1 MTVSFGAIVGL
12 IFAVVFAVLVGFL
25 ALVLVKLGH
34 VLTEA
39 TRLVNGIT
47 EQTIPLL
54 GEVTTSVSHVN
65 DQLVRVDAITGNV
78 QSLTQNVTAL
88 SSVFAATL
96 GGPLVKA
103 AAFSYGVR
111 RALADRQQADI
122 EKRVKTELKAE
133 RKSARAAAKTSKTT
147 RKSS

>member
-12 IFAVVFAVLVGFL
+12 IFAVIFAVLVGFL
-25 ALVLVKLGH
+25 ALVLVKLGQ

-122 EKRVKTELKAE
+122 EKRVKSELKAE
-133 RKSARAAAKTSKTT
+133 RKSARTAAKTAKAT

>member
-1 MTVSFGAIVGL
+1 VGL
-12 IFAVVFAVLVGFL
+12 VFAVVFAVLVGFL
-25 ALVLVKLGH
+25 ALVLVKLGQ

-54 GEVTTSVSHVN
+54 SEVTTSVGHVN

-78 QSLTQNVTAL
+78 QTLSQNVSAL

-111 RALADRQQADI
+111 RALADRNQADV
-122 EKRVKTELKAE
+122 EKRVKAEIKAE
-133 RKSARAAAKTSKTT
+133 KRAVRTARKTT
-147 RKSS
+147 KKSS

>member
-12 IFAVVFAVLVGFL
+12 VFAVIFAVLVGFL
-25 ALVLVKLGH
+25 ALVLVKLGQ

-78 QSLTQNVTAL
+78 QTLTQNVSAL

-111 RALADRQQADI
+111 KALSDRQHADI
-122 EKRVKTELKAE
+122 EKRVKAEFKAE
-133 RKSARAAAKTSKTT
+133 KRAVRAT
-147 RKSS
+147 RKKA

>member
-1 MTVSFGAIVGL
+1 VTVSLGAIVGL
-12 IFAVVFAVLVGFL
+12 VFAVVFAVLVGFL
-25 ALVLVKLGH
+25 ALVLVKLGQ

-54 GEVTTSVSHVN
+54 GEVTTSVTHVN

-78 QSLTQNVTAL
+78 QTLSQNVSAL

-111 RALADRQQADI
+111 RALSDRHQADV
-122 EKRVKTELKAE
+122 EKRVKAELKAE
-133 RKSARAAAKTSKTT
+133 QKAVRAAKKTK
-147 RKSS
+147 KA

>member
-1 MTVSFGAIVGL
+1 MSVSFGAIVGL
-12 IFAVVFAVLVGFL
+12 VFAVIFAVLVGFL
-25 ALVLVKLGH
+25 ALVLVKLGQ
-34 VLTEA
+34 VLAEA

-54 GEVTTSVSHVN
+54 TEVTTSVSHVN

-78 QSLTQNVTAL
+78 QTLTQNASAL

-111 RALADRQQADI
+111 RALADRHHADV
-122 EKRVKTELKAE
+122 EKRVKAELKAE
-133 RKSARAAAKTSKTT
+133 KKAARTSKK
-147 RKSS
+147 RPA

>member
-12 IFAVVFAVLVGFL
+12 VFAVIFAVLVGFL
-25 ALVLVKLGH
+25 ALVLVKLGQ

-78 QSLTQNVTAL
+78 QTLSQNVSAL

-111 RALADRQQADI
+111 KALADRQHADV
-122 EKRVKTELKAE
+122 EKRVKAELKAG
-133 RKSARAAAKTSKTT
+133 RKTQKAVRAS
-147 RKSS
+147 RKKA

>member
-12 IFAVVFAVLVGFL
+12 VFAVIFAVLVGFL
-25 ALVLVKLGH
+25 ALVLVKLGQ

-54 GEVTTSVSHVN
+54 EEVTTSVSHVN

-78 QSLTQNVTAL
+78 QTLSQNVSAL

-111 RALADRQQADI
+111 KTLADRQRADI
-122 EKRVKTELKAE
+122 GKRVKAELKAE
-133 RKSARAAAKTSKTT
+133 KKTARAT
-147 RKSS
+147 RKKP

>member
-1 MTVSFGAIVGL
+1 VTVSFGAIVGL
-12 IFAVVFAVLVGFL
+12 VFAVVFAVLVGFL

-65 DQLVRVDAITGNV
+65 DQLVRVDAITNNV

-111 RALADRQQADI
+111 RALSDRQHADI

-133 RKSARAAAKTSKTT
+133 KKAAKATRTSTK
-147 RKSS
+147 KKP

>member
-12 IFAVVFAVLVGFL
+12 VFAVVFAVLVGFL
-25 ALVLVKLGH
+25 ALVLVKLGQ

-54 GEVTTSVSHVN
+54 SEVTTSVGHVN

-78 QSLTQNVTAL
+78 QVLSQNVSAL

-111 RALADRQQADI
+111 RALADRHQADV
-122 EKRVKTELKAE
+122 EKRVKAEIKAE
-133 RKSARAAAKTSKTT
+133 KRAMKAVRQSTKKKT
-147 RKSS
+147 

>member
-12 IFAVVFAVLVGFL
+12 VFAVIFAVLVGFL
-25 ALVLVKLGH
+25 ALVLVKLGQ

-54 GEVTTSVSHVN
+54 SEVTTSVSHVN

-78 QSLTQNVTAL
+78 QTLSQNVSAL

-111 RALADRQQADI
+111 KALADRQHADL
-122 EKRVKTELKAE
+122 EKRVKAELKAE
-133 RKSARAAAKTSKTT
+133 KRAARAS
-147 RKSS
+147 RKKA

>member
-1 MTVSFGAIVGL
+1 VTVSFGAIVGL
-12 IFAVVFAVLVGFL
+12 VFAVVFAVLVGFL
-25 ALVLVKLGH
+25 ALVLVKLGQ

-54 GEVTTSVSHVN
+54 SEVTTSVGHVN

-78 QSLTQNVTAL
+78 QTLSQNVSAL

-111 RALADRQQADI
+111 RALADRNQADV
-122 EKRVKTELKAE
+122 EKRVKAEIKAE
-133 RKSARAAAKTSKTT
+133 KRAVRAARKTT
-147 RKSS
+147 QKSN

>member
-1 MTVSFGAIVGL
+1 VTVSFGAIVGL
-12 IFAVVFAVLVGFL
+12 VFAVVFAVLVGFL
-25 ALVLVKLGH
+25 ALVLVKLGQ

-54 GEVTTSVSHVN
+54 SEVTTSVGHVN

-78 QSLTQNVTAL
+78 QTLSQNVSAL

-111 RALADRQQADI
+111 RALADRNQADV
-122 EKRVKTELKAE
+122 EKRVKAEIKAE
-133 RKSARAAAKTSKTT
+133 KRAVRAARKSTQ
-147 RKSS
+147 KSS

>member
-12 IFAVVFAVLVGFL
+12 VFAVVFAVLVGFL
-25 ALVLVKLGH
+25 ALVLVKLGN

-54 GEVTTSVSHVN
+54 GEVTTSVTHVN

-78 QSLTQNVTAL
+78 QTLSQNVSAL

-111 RALADRQQADI
+111 RALSDRHQADV
-122 EKRVKTELKAE
+122 EKRVKAELKAE
-133 RKSARAAAKTSKTT
+133 QKAVRAAKKTK
-147 RKSS
+147 KA

>member
-12 IFAVVFAVLVGFL
+12 VFAVVFAVLVGFL

-39 TRLVNGIT
+39 SRLVNGIT

-54 GEVTTSVSHVN
+54 SEVTTSVSHVN
-65 DQLVRVDAITGNV
+65 DQLVRVDAITSNV
-78 QSLTQNVTAL
+78 QGLTQNVTAL

-111 RALADRQQADI
+111 RALSDRQHADI
-122 EKRVKTELKAE
+122 EKRVKSELKAE
-133 RKSARAAAKTSKTT
+133 KKAARSAR
-147 RKSS
+147 SSTKKRA

>member
-12 IFAVVFAVLVGFL
+12 VFAVIFAVLVGFL
-25 ALVLVKLGH
+25 ALVLVKLGQ

-78 QSLTQNVTAL
+78 QTLSQNVSAL

-111 RALADRQQADI
+111 KALSDRQHADI
-122 EKRVKTELKAE
+122 EKRVKAEFKAE
-133 RKSARAAAKTSKTT
+133 KKAVRAT
-147 RKSS
+147 RKKA

>member
-1 MTVSFGAIVGL
+1 VTVSFGAIVGL
-12 IFAVVFAVLVGFL
+12 VFAVVFAVLVGFL

-39 TRLVNGIT
+39 SRLVNGIT

-54 GEVTTSVSHVN
+54 SEVTTSVSHVN
-65 DQLVRVDAITGNV
+65 DQLVRVDAITSNV
-78 QSLTQNVTAL
+78 QGLTQNVTAL

-111 RALADRQQADI
+111 RALSDRQHADI
-122 EKRVKTELKAE
+122 EKRVKSELKAE
-133 RKSARAAAKTSKTT
+133 KKAARSAR
-147 RKSS
+147 SSTKKRA